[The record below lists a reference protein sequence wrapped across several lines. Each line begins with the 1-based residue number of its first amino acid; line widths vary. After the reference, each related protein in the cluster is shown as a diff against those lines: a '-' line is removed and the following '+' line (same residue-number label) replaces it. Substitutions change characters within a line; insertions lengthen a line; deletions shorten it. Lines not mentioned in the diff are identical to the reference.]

1 MRARALTFSFL
12 TSLSVLR
19 QEHRFPNTLF
29 LCPRTFSFALGPP
42 RPLSCFFFPRS
53 LSLSLSPSQNLTISL
68 TFRCSG
74 ANGGGSTFT
83 FPLSPRVELT
93 SSNRLC
99 SFRVNVSPKRTL
111 INEAHASQSTL
122 HLMLRIESDPVV
134 HT

>member
-53 LSLSLSPSQNLTISL
+53 LSLAIAKLDYFSNVP
-68 TFRCSG
+68 CSG